1 MNAIELCKLTKYDG
15 KSRGVSDLSLTV
27 DEGEFFGF
35 IGPNGAGKSTTIRS
49 LIGLLRP
56 TSGECRIFGA
66 DCWKEAGK
74 VHAQIGYLP
83 SENAFYPGMSVRDV
97 LKLSAD
103 LRGLDCSS
111 EAARLCDLLQLATG
125 KKAAELSFGNR
136 KKLSIICA
144 LQHDTKLLILD
155 EPTGGLD
162 PLMQRAFFEILRQRH
177 SAGRTIF
184 FSSHI
189 LSEVQQ
195 NCSRIAVIRD
205 GCLAACD
212 TTQNLIPHNVKTVR
226 FSGRAELASLPGV
239 RNLTRDGATCKF
251 LYYGESDALLRCLA
265 AGHVQDIH
273 ISEPDLEEVF
283 MHYYEE
289 VPHGSVHA

>member
-1 MNAIELCKLTKYDG
+1 MRAIELNKLTKYYG
-15 KSRGVSDLSLTV
+15 KARGVSNLTFAV
-27 DEGEFFGF
+27 EEGEFFGF

-49 LIGLLRP
+49 LVGLLRP
-56 TSGECRIFGA
+56 TSGACSIFGS
-66 DCWKEAGK
+66 DCWNASRQ
-74 VHAQIGYLP
+74 VHEQIGYLP
-83 SENAFYPGMSVRDV
+83 SENAFYPGMTVRDV

-103 LRGLDCSS
+103 LRELDCSA
-111 EAARLCDLLQLATG
+111 EAGRLCERLQLDTG

-136 KKLSIICA
+136 KKLSIVCA
-144 LQHDTKLLILD
+144 LQHDPRLLILD

-162 PLMQRAFFEILRQRH
+162 PLMQHAFFDILRERH
-177 SAGRTIF
+177 RAGRTIF

-189 LSEVQQ
+189 LSEVQE
-195 NCSRIAVIRD
+195 NCSRIAVIRS

-212 TTQNLIPHNVKTVR
+212 TTENLVPHNVRTVR
-226 FSGRAELASLPGV
+226 FTGQAELDDLPGV
-239 RNLTRDGATCKF
+239 RSLTREQETCKF
-251 LYYGESDALLRCLA
+251 LYNGEVDALLRRLA

-289 VPHGSVHA
+289 ASDGSVHS